1 MVNNAFH
8 QLRCTLAVTGGFSCK
23 VHHYSV
29 KTVYEHFI
37 ILVLCRYFL
46 VSCKS
51 RRHYAQCIVC
61 GCITVHAYHIVS
73 YIGCPFQCL
82 MQKLRI
88 YLYIG
93 CDKSKHCS
101 HIGIY
106 HTAALADTAD
116 VTGLA
121 VKRKLYRKLLFACIG
136 RHYRLARK
144 RASVLAYAVYKR
156 LDIVL
161 HRVD

>member
-1 MVNNAFH
+1 
-8 QLRCTLAVTGGFSCK
+8 
-23 VHHYSV
+23 
-29 KTVYEHFI
+29 
-37 ILVLCRYFL
+37 
-46 VSCKS
+46 
-51 RRHYAQCIVC
+51 
-61 GCITVHAYHIVS
+61 
-73 YIGCPFQCL
+73 

-93 CDKSKHCS
+93 RDKSKHCS

-106 HTAALADTAD
+106 HTTALADTAD

-144 RASVLAYAVYKR
+144 RAAVLAYAVYKR